1 MALPGLWAPPEAPQS
16 SQSLSLTLEPVQT
29 APPFPQQKT
38 LPLPAFF
45 EMSRR
50 ESPKEKAKNLKVT

>member
-16 SQSLSLTLEPVQT
+16 SRSLSLPLEPVQR

-38 LPLPAFF
+38 LLLLAFS